1 MLSRCPNCGAGLSL
15 DALVGHDALRQLL
28 AQTLLSGL
36 PFGRQLLRYLG
47 LFRPLKRELRPDR
60 AARLLGEVLAD
71 VQRGAVT
78 RRGRDWC
85 APHALWAAG
94 LDAVLDAAASGSL
107 TLPLTDHAYLYEV
120 LMRMAD
126 KQEAAHE
133 AAHEQQR
140 RSPAARTSV
149 QVHGQSLGVLDA
161 LGKDPA
167 LQKLE
172 SDARAAA
179 PMPEA
184 VRQRLGQLKRGAA
197 PRISSSST
205 PSPTQERKT
214 P

>member
-1 MLSRCPNCGAGLSL
+1 MMLRCPNCGAGMSL
-15 DALVGHDALRQLL
+15 DALIGHDALRQLL

-47 LFRPLKRELRPDR
+47 LFRPAKRELRPDR

-71 VQRGAVT
+71 VQRGAIT
-78 RRGRDWC
+78 RRGRDWS

-94 LDAVLDAAASGSL
+94 LDAVLDAAAGGSL

-120 LMRMAD
+120 LMRLAD
-126 KQEAAHE
+126 KQEAAQE
-133 AAHEQQR
+133 AQREQQR

-184 VRQRLGQLKRGAA
+184 VRARLAHLRGKGASAVPASA
-197 PRISSSST
+197 PGTES
-205 PSPTQERKT
+205 EGD
-214 P
+214 

>member
-1 MLSRCPNCGAGLSL
+1 MMLRCPNCGAGMSL
-15 DALVGHDALRQLL
+15 DALIGHDALRQLL

-47 LFRPLKRELRPDR
+47 LFRPAKRELRPDR

-71 VQRGAVT
+71 VQRGAIT
-78 RRGRDWC
+78 RRGRDWS

-94 LDAVLDAAASGSL
+94 LDAVLDAAAGGSL

-120 LMRMAD
+120 LMRLAD
-126 KQEAAHE
+126 KQEAAQE
-133 AAHEQQR
+133 AQREQQR

-184 VRQRLGQLKRGAA
+184 VRARLARLRGRDAA
-197 PRISSSST
+197 SAT
-205 PSPTQERKT
+205 PSELPSAT
-214 P
+214 PKGH